1 MYQSGYIA
9 IVGKSN
15 VGKSTLINELIGQKV
30 AIVSPK
36 KQTTRENI
44 IGILTTEKYQLV
56 FVDTPGIHKTKNKLE
71 KLMMKN
77 VREALASVDVV
88 FYVVDSS
95 KKLSEEEFYNIVRL
109 ATETPTIVGIS
120 KNDLGESENQKDL
133 IKKLSEIKELK
144 GIIPFST
151 FEKYNLNLILQ
162 NILKLLPKTKE
173 KNFYFQEDMYTDK
186 SVRFLVGE
194 IVREQAFLL
203 LQDELPYGVA
213 TEITTF
219 NEEESFAKIDVDLI
233 CEKPSHKNIIIGK
246 GGAKIKEISTNSRIT
261 IEKLLNK
268 KVMLTIWVKIN
279 KNWRQSLFTN

>member
-173 KNFYFQEDMYTDK
+173 KNFYFQNMYTDK

>member
-233 CEKPSHKNIIIGK
+233 CEKLSHKNIIIGK